1 MNRKGFTLIELL
13 AVIILLGIVLVFT
26 VPNILDTYKNSKL
39 KTEKVFVDK
48 LSDVIDGHIKLNSY
62 EIEFNE
68 EVDGKKCLEHT
79 YEDDKEI
86 CTTDKTYTVKINKGE
101 ILVSKIIEGKL
112 ISESDYINAGNKD
125 VKCNINAKIEVYKDS
140 DYVYCH
146 KVQASELACLTEEYI
161 KSICPDENQTCYAI
175 DTCVWEEAK

>member
-13 AVIILLGIVLVFT
+13 AVIVLLGIVLIFT
-26 VPNILDTYKNSKL
+26 VPNVIDTYKNSKL

-48 LSDVIDGHIKLNSY
+48 LSDVIDGHIKLNSD
-62 EIEFNE
+62 EIEFTE
-68 EVDGKKCLEHT
+68 EIEGKKCLKYT

-86 CTTDKTYTVKINKGE
+86 CISDKTYTVKINKGT
-101 ILVSKIIEGKL
+101 IPISKIIEGKL

-125 VKCNINAKIEVYKDS
+125 VKCNINAEIEVYKDS

-146 KVQASELACLTEEYI
+146 KVKKEELGCLTQKY
-161 KSICPDENQTCYAI
+161 KDSITSDYVI
-175 DTCVWEEAK
+175 DTCVWSK

>member
-26 VPNILDTYKNSKL
+26 IPNVMDTYKNSKL

-48 LSDVIDGHIKLNSY
+48 LSDVIDGHIKLNSND
-62 EIEFNE
+62 FNF
-68 EVDGKKCLEHT
+68 VQDGT
-79 YEDDKEI
+79 ANKEGQ
-86 CTTDKTYTVKINKGE
+86 TETVTIYKSAITIND
-101 ILVSKIIEGKL
+101 IIESKL

-125 VKCNINAKIEVYKDS
+125 VKCNINAEIEVYKDS

-146 KVQASELACLTEEYI
+146 KVKKESLGCLTNDYNN
-161 KSICPDENQTCYAI
+161 SITGDYVI
-175 DTCVWEEAK
+175 DTCIWSR